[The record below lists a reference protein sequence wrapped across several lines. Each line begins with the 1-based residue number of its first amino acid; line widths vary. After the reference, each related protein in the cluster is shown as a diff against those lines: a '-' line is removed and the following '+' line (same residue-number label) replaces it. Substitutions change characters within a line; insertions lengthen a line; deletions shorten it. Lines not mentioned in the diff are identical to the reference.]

1 MNMTENEIVRSY
13 RAAKNKRQQIEIL
26 ADLNVVSQDE
36 IKAILKENGV
46 DLRGGNFRAKKLA
59 VINQDFED
67 AVNEMIESEKKL
79 PPYKIEAA
87 DPVPGEVG
95 YKDPEPVKKPPLGLT
110 PRRLAEAIFNETR
123 IKDIIAAMDRYYAEN
138 MAIPEEWRQELKE
151 RL

>member
-1 MNMTENEIVRSY
+1 MNMTEKEIVRNY
-13 RAAKNKRQQIEIL
+13 QQAKNKKQQIEIL
-26 ADLNVVSQDE
+26 ADLNETSKDIIKDILKDHGIDMRSANIGNRKSAIINKDFDDE
-36 IKAILKENGV
+36 INKTIKE
-46 DLRGGNFRAKKLA
+46 
-59 VINQDFED
+59 
-67 AVNEMIESEKKL
+67 L
-79 PPYKIEAA
+79 PVIEAA

-95 YKDPEPVKKPPLGLT
+95 YKDPEPVKQPPLGLT